1 MTGQGAGAHP
11 PGVPAGV
18 RGPEFGAPPAAAAPV
33 VEGEWPITPGTT
45 HRACWDNAPVSAP
58 RFLNYLQ
65 ARGFGLIMTMLV
77 KGQLIQTANLN
88 DPTRFRSNWSCT
100 SGLDQGVGHQAQQ
113 WFIRQN
119 G

>member
-1 MTGQGAGAHP
+1 MT
-11 PGVPAGV
+11 
-18 RGPEFGAPPAAAAPV
+18 
-33 VEGEWPITPGTT
+33 
-45 HRACWDNAPVSAP
+45 
-58 RFLNYLQ
+58 L
-65 ARGFGLIMTMLV
+65 LV

-88 DPTRFRSNWSCT
+88 DPTRFRRNWSCT